1 MIQVESYFKDKY
13 LSSHKINL
21 LFSTGQDFLRFRM
34 NLSEMI
40 NILAYLIRHEDF
52 KSPEQSL
59 TCLDYAESCK
69 MTNEIE
75 LKYR

>member
-1 MIQVESYFKDKY
+1 
-13 LSSHKINL
+13 
-21 LFSTGQDFLRFRM
+21 
-34 NLSEMI
+34 MI